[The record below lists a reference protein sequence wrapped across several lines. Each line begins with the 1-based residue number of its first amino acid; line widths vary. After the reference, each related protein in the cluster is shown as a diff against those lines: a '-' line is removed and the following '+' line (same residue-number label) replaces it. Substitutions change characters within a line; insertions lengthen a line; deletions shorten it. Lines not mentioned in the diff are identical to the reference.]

1 MERKIKIMITI
12 LKNKEKIDEIVSVHM
27 ESFSGFFLTFLGRG
41 FLKQLYKGFL
51 EEKNSGLIVAFDE
64 NKKVLGFLAYSRDL
78 SGFYKYLIKK
88 HLISFAWYGM
98 LGFFRNPKIFFRLIR
113 AFTYSRKSKRNE
125 KYIELSSIGV
135 LPINENLGI
144 GSQMIDYLKKLN
156 FEGYQYIKL
165 ETDARNNENT
175 NRFYKKNGFILDHNY
190 STPEGRIMNEYRFYL
205 RGNNN

>member
-1 MERKIKIMITI
+1 MEVTVTL
-12 LKNKEKIDEIVSVHM
+12 LKDKKKVSEVVDIHM
-27 ESFSGFFLTFLGRG
+27 KSFSGFFLTFLGKG

-64 NKKVLGFLAYSRDL
+64 DEKILGFLAYSSNL

-88 HLISFAWYGM
+88 HLLSFGWYAM

-113 AFTYSRKSKRNE
+113 AFTYSGEAKREE

-135 LPINENLGI
+135 LPVSENLGI
-144 GSQMIDYLKKLN
+144 GSRLIDYLKKLN

-165 ETDARNNENT
+165 ETDAINNDIAN
-175 NRFYKKNGFILDHNY
+175 NFYRKNGFILNHSY
-190 STPEGRIMNEYRFYL
+190 FTPEGRKMNEYRW
-205 RGNNN
+205 NIKDK